1 MSKRRG
7 PELREAV
14 EFRCGEVAVV
24 GRPNVGKSTLV
35 NALVGARISITSKRP
50 QTTRHRIRGIL
61 TTAEAQFVF
70 VDTPG
75 FQTRHKSPLN
85 ARMNRAVR
93 ESLADVD
100 AIVFV
105 LEPPVLV
112 DADRAVA
119 ALLPDGAPVIA
130 AVNKVDRMTDKSK
143 LLPLLAEIAS
153 LREFAAIVPIS
164 AEKNW
169 QLEELT
175 AEIAKLLPP
184 GPALYPVDDL
194 TDRDERFLAAE
205 FIREKIFRLLG
216 EEVPYATTVTV
227 DRFVQEGD
235 LRRVHATVLVDKAS
249 HRAIL
254 LGERGERMK
263 EIAAAA
269 RRDMERL
276 FGGKVFLEIWVRVE
290 SGWARDERTL
300 ARLGY

>member
-1 MSKRRG
+1 MNKRRAS
-7 PELREAV
+7 ELREPS

-61 TTAEAQFVF
+61 TTAAAQFVF

-75 FQTRHKSPLN
+75 FQTEHKSALN
-85 ARMNRAVR
+85 ARMNRVVR
-93 ESLADVD
+93 ESLDGVDV
-100 AIVFV
+100 IVLV
-105 LEPPVLV
+105 VEPPALIR
-112 DADRAVA
+112 ADRDVA
-119 ALLPDGAPVIA
+119 ALLPVGTPVIT
-130 AVNKVDRMTDKSK
+130 AVNKTDRVADKAN
-143 LLPLLAEIAS
+143 LLPLVAEIAA
-153 LREFAAIVPIS
+153 LRDFAAIIPIS
-164 AEKNW
+164 AEKKW
-169 QLEELT
+169 LLDELV

-184 GPALYPVDDL
+184 GPALYAEDDM

-205 FIREKIFRLLG
+205 FIREKIFRRLG
-216 EEVPYATTVTV
+216 KEVPYATTVAIEH
-227 DRFVQEGD
+227 FVQEGK
-235 LRRVHATVLVDKAS
+235 LRRIQAIVLVDKAS
-249 HRAIL
+249 QRAIL

-263 EIAAAA
+263 EIASAA

-290 SGWARDERTL
+290 SGWARDERAL